1 VLVARPATPARV
13 DAFSAHLSQVLG
25 RAIPV
30 VMADVR
36 ERAQMLDIVEIML
49 YTLQT

>member
-1 VLVARPATPARV
+1 M
-13 DAFSAHLSQVLG
+13 LG